1 MASLR
6 APGLGPIVGHTTD
19 TTCRIWIRADSPSD
33 QKRPELEGDRRT
45 VGIIGIVDGGKITD
59 AWYFRL
65 QREFDRTGIF
75 TLGRDRQLGWYPSD
89 FKDEGK
95 KEPATLKKGIVSA
108 PLDPDTEYTVRLG
121 TLTIDDPLSE
131 TESMPDWKLR
141 DRLPPIDS
149 IKGELLGLDPDCSE
163 AVFCTFP
170 KSGQI
175 AGKMA
180 FVLGSC
186 RYPGLPGLFGKDKE
200 ADRIFGPIRNQFAGK
215 KDAPRYTMMTGD
227 QIYADML
234 NKSIPLL
241 RADNYEEFQQRYAS
255 AFSSFNLRRL
265 LRSSTTY
272 MILDDHEIE
281 DNWTQDQVRDSH
293 QLFNMAIS
301 SYMSYQWSHGPRT
314 WGRLLFYTFECAGYP
329 TFVLDTRT
337 QRYKDDHVGL
347 RDNHLLGRPSL
358 DPVNH
363 PGQLQRLFTWLSEQ
377 QASSGNVPKFIVSGS
392 VFAPNPM
399 DERIDPASGDNPI
412 TTPGDEIFLA
422 NERRRSDSDSWPAYP
437 NTRRDLLR
445 HIIENKIQNVVFL
458 GGDIHCSCLAELE
471 FDGAQGKGLRAF
483 AITSSAFY
491 WPFPFADGDP
501 NGYVHDSRVQEQLDA
516 FPVAGTD
523 VVMHYKAFGFT
534 QEDNFSRLEID
545 RGKGTLTV
553 RVFNRRG
560 DQVAVTNAKG
570 TTTMANVLQLAKW

>member
-19 TTCRIWIRADSPSD
+19 TTCRIWMRAAGPSD
-33 QKRPELEGDRRT
+33 HKQPELESDRRT
-45 VGIIGIVDGGKITD
+45 VGLIGIVDGTKVTD

-75 TLGRDRQLGWYPSD
+75 TLGKDRQLGWYPSD

-131 TESMPDWKLR
+131 TETMPDWKLR
-141 DRLPPIDS
+141 DRLPPIDA
-149 IKGELLGLDPDCSE
+149 IKGELLDLDPDCSE
-163 AVFCTFP
+163 AVFRTFP

-200 ADRIFGPIRNQFAGK
+200 ADRIFGPIRNQFAAA

-241 RADNYEEFQQRYAS
+241 RADTYEEFQLRYAS

-281 DNWTQDQVRDSH
+281 DNWTQDRVRDSH

-314 WGRLLFYTFECAGYP
+314 WSRLLFYTFECAGYP
-329 TFVLDTRT
+329 TFVLDMRT

-363 PGQLQRLFTWLSEQ
+363 PGQLQRLFTWLSDQ

-399 DERIDPASGDNPI
+399 DERVDPVPGDDPI

-422 NERRRSDSDSWPAYP
+422 NEKRRSDSDGWPAYP

-458 GGDIHCSCLAELE
+458 GGDIHCSCVAELE
-471 FDGAQGKGLRAF
+471 FDGTQAKGLRSF
-483 AITSSAFY
+483 SITSSAFY

-501 NGYVHDSRVQEQLDA
+501 NGYVHDSRVQEQLDP

-523 VVMHYKAFGFT
+523 VVMHYKAFGFI

-553 RVFNRRG
+553 RLFNRRG
-560 DQVAVTNAKG
+560 DPVSVTNAKG
-570 TTTMANVLQLAKW
+570 ATTMANVLQLAKW